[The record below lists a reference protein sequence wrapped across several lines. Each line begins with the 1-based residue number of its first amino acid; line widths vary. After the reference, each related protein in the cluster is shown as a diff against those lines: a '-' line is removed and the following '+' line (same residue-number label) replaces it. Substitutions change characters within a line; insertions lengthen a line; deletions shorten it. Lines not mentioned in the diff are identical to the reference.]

1 MNLHLTGRVAVVS
14 GGSSGIGLAI
24 AERLAAEGA
33 CVCIAARDR
42 ARLDVAARRVRDRS
56 TAASTG
62 TSSVMAVAADM
73 TDADAVAG
81 VVESAVEAFGALH
94 IAVSNVSGHVID
106 PGESGP
112 HAGHFEATPVRALRA
127 EFDQLVM
134 SAWFLARSVM
144 GHMRAAGW
152 GRILNIG
159 SRVARE
165 PAWDLPHVLPNVA
178 RPANAALHRVLARS
192 GAQDGITVNS
202 ILTAS
207 IATERYRNY
216 HAWLA
221 GEQGRTYADVVQERT
236 QLIPVGRP
244 GTPEEIAS
252 VAAFLCSGFAAS
264 ITGQAIPVDGGVNR
278 HLY

>member
-94 IAVSNVSGHVID
+94 IAVSNVSGHVSIRASPALMPAISRRHRYVLYEPSSTNSSCPHGSSRD
-106 PGESGP
+106 P
-112 HAGHFEATPVRALRA
+112 
-127 EFDQLVM
+127 
-134 SAWFLARSVM
+134 
-144 GHMRAAGW
+144 
-152 GRILNIG
+152 
-159 SRVARE
+159 
-165 PAWDLPHVLPNVA
+165 
-178 RPANAALHRVLARS
+178 
-192 GAQDGITVNS
+192 
-202 ILTAS
+202 
-207 IATERYRNY
+207 
-216 HAWLA
+216 
-221 GEQGRTYADVVQERT
+221 
-236 QLIPVGRP
+236 
-244 GTPEEIAS
+244 
-252 VAAFLCSGFAAS
+252 
-264 ITGQAIPVDGGVNR
+264 
-278 HLY
+278 